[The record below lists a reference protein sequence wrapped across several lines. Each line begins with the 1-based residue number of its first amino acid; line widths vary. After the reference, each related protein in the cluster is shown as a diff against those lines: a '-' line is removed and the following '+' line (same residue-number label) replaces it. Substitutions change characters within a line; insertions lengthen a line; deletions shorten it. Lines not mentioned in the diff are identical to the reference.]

1 MIHIDPLVSPQ
12 VKAGTKTWWQG
23 SDTPSAC
30 DHSWP
35 NKLQEN
41 PMNILYTIQYINI
54 IYMIYIYMIYIYIC
68 VCYVYIYNIISA
80 IHKLSLTLQLE
91 GFVLIS
97 QHWIQFMGK
106 AVATGAATMS
116 MDHVPSNGWI
126 RRWDTLKLWSRK
138 DFFQDEMVVKCRN
151 PTSESNKSEDSK
163 GYWACAYWER
173 NLLLV
178 MLCHCHFDAAAITS
192 HSWLG
197 SKKTCNTQKLGCCE
211 KGNSW
216 YRLVN

>member
-1 MIHIDPLVSPQ
+1 
-12 VKAGTKTWWQG
+12 
-23 SDTPSAC
+23 
-30 DHSWP
+30 
-35 NKLQEN
+35 
-41 PMNILYTIQYINI
+41 
-54 IYMIYIYMIYIYIC
+54 MIYIYMCVCYVYDIYIYMCVCVMCMIYIYIC
-68 VCYVYIYNIISA
+68 VCVCVMCIYNIISA

-106 AVATGAATMS
+106 AVATGVGTMS

-197 SKKTCNTQKLGCCE
+197 SK
-211 KGNSW
+211 
-216 YRLVN
+216 

>member
-1 MIHIDPLVSPQ
+1 MM
-12 VKAGTKTWWQG
+12 AGLGHSKRLRPFMTKQT
-23 SDTPSAC
+23 SRKS
-30 DHSWP
+30 
-35 NKLQEN
+35 NEY
-41 PMNILYTIQYINI
+41 IIYYTIHKYY
-54 IYMIYIYMIYIYIC
+54 IYMIYIWYIYIC

-138 DFFQDEMVVKCRN
+138 DFFPRWN
-151 PTSESNKSEDSK
+151 
-163 GYWACAYWER
+163 
-173 NLLLV
+173 
-178 MLCHCHFDAAAITS
+178 
-192 HSWLG
+192 G
-197 SKKTCNTQKLGCCE
+197 SKMQEPNIRIKQVWRFQRILGMCILGAKSSSCHAMPLSFWRSCYNKPLLTWLQKDM
-211 KGNSW
+211 
-216 YRLVN
+216 

>member
-1 MIHIDPLVSPQ
+1 MYDIYIYIYIYIHIY
-12 VKAGTKTWWQG
+12 
-23 SDTPSAC
+23 
-30 DHSWP
+30 
-35 NKLQEN
+35 
-41 PMNILYTIQYINI
+41 IYIYIYTYI
-54 IYMIYIYMIYIYIC
+54 YIYIYMCVMCIYIYNII
-68 VCYVYIYNIISA
+68 YIYIISA
-80 IHKLSLTLQLE
+80 IHKLSLTLQLA

-116 MDHVPSNGWI
+116 MDHVPSNGWV
-126 RRWDTLKLWSRK
+126 RRWDTLKLWSRN